1 MRLFC
6 AHSQGNAGIR
16 SMAIRHFGELLKEM
30 SHYTWMLNH
39 VVLGGLVPLILFL
52 EDTEIRVVK
61 VSPVTLFFLLLQRN
75 AVFSVNSRRRGHH
88 GPFSLS
94 QACKYTLAIC
104 ASELKWPTSCLFDDQ
119 NYSFEL
125 VVLNICNNLVSG
137 PSEFTAVSYRQSI
150 KGHPE

>member
-6 AHSQGNAGIR
+6 AHSQGNGGIR
-16 SMAIRHFGELLKEM
+16 SMAVRHFGELLKDM
-30 SHYTWMLNH
+30 SHYRWMLNH

-52 EDTEIRVVK
+52 EDTEIRVVR
-61 VSPVTLFFLLLQRN
+61 VSPVTLFFLLSQRI
-75 AVFSVNSRRRGHH
+75 AVFSVHSRRRDHC

-94 QACKYTLAIC
+94 QACKSTLAIC
-104 ASELKWPTSCLFDDQ
+104 ASELKWPMSCLFDDQ

-125 VVLNICNNLVSG
+125 VVLNICNSLVSG
-137 PSEFTAVSYRQSI
+137 PSVFTAVSYRKSM